1 MVSVCLF
8 ALKNTHCL
16 EATLFLSRKRCNFH
30 VVYLYIYLPEHAR
43 GHNIYFYRPCLH
55 TQCIFV
61 RTILGDTTYISTDH
75 ACTHNIYLYRP
86 CSGPQHISLG
96 TMLAHATHISMDHA
110 HLKLACLWTCCAAN
124 PSIILS
130 GLPIIYIMHW
140 GDGQVCQRLKQAHIF
155 QGTMSMVLTN
165 LCCV

>member
-1 MVSVCLF
+1 MCIRHGENQIRFMFFLCVRHGVGMSLR
-8 ALKNTHCL
+8 L
-16 EATLFLSRKRCNFH
+16 EEHTLFGGHALSEQKPSRRPLKHGGN

-75 ACTHNIYLYRP
+75 ASTHNIYLYRP

-96 TMLAHATHISMDHA
+96 TMLAHAT
-110 HLKLACLWTCCAAN
+110 LW
-124 PSIILS
+124 I
-130 GLPIIYIMHW
+130 H
-140 GDGQVCQRLKQAHIF
+140 R
-155 QGTMSMVLTN
+155 N
-165 LCCV
+165 LFC